1 MFSMKNFLKTIRDS
15 RGMTQEQLAESLGTS
30 QAAICKIENGQ
41 QRLNDVLIKKIV
53 EILKCSADEL
63 LFGIKPES
71 ATDEREKMLLDYFR
85 NSTEKGKDLLLQ
97 TGDTVPKLQDK
108 QITKEVG

>member
-1 MFSMKNFLKTIRDS
+1 
-15 RGMTQEQLAESLGTS
+15 
-30 QAAICKIENGQ
+30 
-41 QRLNDVLIKKIV
+41 
-53 EILKCSADEL
+53 
-63 LFGIKPES
+63 
-71 ATDEREKMLLDYFR
+71 MLLDYFR